1 MLVKMMLSS
10 DDLKTWPHHP
20 SSLHHPPC
28 HATAPRVGLLY
39 RVMALV
45 QDSIYHDA
53 TDFCGRGGRKMD
65 ELLLTWSKWIIEGR
79 QGSNLA
85 PTKWLICPFDGNLGR
100 SRPTRIPDQ
109 SQQFSPFNAST
120 NTISAPDA
128 LMPCYQPHRS
138 FHLQLPAQRS
148 HSEITQAVVGIV
160 GNCCSPLWVI
170 VLLEKNQVL
179 RPKHIPAN
187 AQNNPGPATSSKIL
201 DLCEDKHH

>member
-1 MLVKMMLSS
+1 M
-10 DDLKTWPHHP
+10 TRPAP
-20 SSLHHPPC
+20 SSLIFPPA
-28 HATAPRVGLLY
+28 ATLLRVMGALRVGLLY

-53 TDFCGRGGRKMD
+53 TDFCGRGGSKMD

-100 SRPTRIPDQ
+100 SRPTRIPDR

-160 GNCCSPLWVI
+160 GNCSHYCW
-170 VLLEKNQVL
+170 
-179 RPKHIPAN
+179 
-187 AQNNPGPATSSKIL
+187 
-201 DLCEDKHH
+201 

>member
-1 MLVKMMLSS
+1 MGAL
-10 DDLKTWPHHP
+10 
-20 SSLHHPPC
+20 
-28 HATAPRVGLLY
+28 RVGLLS

-45 QDSIYHDA
+45 QNSIYHDA

-100 SRPTRIPDQ
+100 SSPTRIPDR
-109 SQQFSPFNAST
+109 SQQFSPFTDPAMLPPIPSLL
-120 NTISAPDA
+120 P
-128 LMPCYQPHRS
+128 MHWWCYQPHPS

-160 GNCCSPLWVI
+160 GNCSHYCW
-170 VLLEKNQVL
+170 
-179 RPKHIPAN
+179 
-187 AQNNPGPATSSKIL
+187 
-201 DLCEDKHH
+201 

>member
-1 MLVKMMLSS
+1 MGAL
-10 DDLKTWPHHP
+10 
-20 SSLHHPPC
+20 
-28 HATAPRVGLLY
+28 RVGLLS

-53 TDFCGRGGRKMD
+53 TDFCGRGGSKMD

-100 SRPTRIPDQ
+100 SSLTRIPDR

-128 LMPCYQPHRS
+128 LMV
-138 FHLQLPAQRS
+138 LPTPPVLSPPTAGP
-148 HSEITQAVVGIV
+148 AVSLRNYSG
-160 GNCCSPLWVI
+160 CRRYCWKLFSLLLVI
-170 VLLEKNQVL
+170 VPGENQAKTTKTHQFSTIFYMLLHQM
-179 RPKHIPAN
+179 
-187 AQNNPGPATSSKIL
+187 
-201 DLCEDKHH
+201 